1 MAIAYD
7 MQTTTLVCN
16 KQEVLQVVCST
27 LKVKTIYP
35 LALFAHEHFEV
46 KSETI

>member
-16 KQEVLQVVCST
+16 KQEVSQVVFST

-35 LALFAHEHFEV
+35 LAPFAHAYFESI
-46 KSETI
+46 SEKI